1 MTGDT
6 TAMIGKIFRRQERN
20 AYTLVELLISM
31 GAATLVM
38 GGLCGTL
45 FISSKALTPDA
56 PAAADANQS
65 ALALSQLASDV
76 RHAQSFSERT
86 ANAVTFTVPDRDGDL
101 LAETIRYSW
110 SGTPGH
116 PLQYAYNNG
125 TPASVIANV
134 QDFKLSAITRLI
146 SDAAIEDPGNL
157 VIYESFAE
165 AKAAGLVNILA
176 LPAPSGVQP
185 GNLLIAAMAIDGG
198 GGATLVAPVGWNL
211 LARLD
216 GGGQVGMAV
225 WWKVATATEP
235 NNYTIIWVGLKK
247 AYGWTMRFSGNHAT
261 SPINAFSSSTG
272 SSASATC
279 PAVTTTVE
287 NAMILR
293 LGGFDDDDITVDSAG
308 IAGYTTIT
316 MDKSDASTT
325 SASGG
330 AAHATLGAIG
340 SSGTANFALTAS
352 EEYVTFSVALAP
364 DN

>member
-1 MTGDT
+1 
-6 TAMIGKIFRRQERN
+6 
-20 AYTLVELLISM
+20 
-31 GAATLVM
+31 
-38 GGLCGTL
+38 
-45 FISSKALTPDA
+45 
-56 PAAADANQS
+56 
-65 ALALSQLASDV
+65 
-76 RHAQSFSERT
+76 
-86 ANAVTFTVPDRDGDL
+86 
-101 LAETIRYSW
+101 
-110 SGTPGH
+110 
-116 PLQYAYNNG
+116 
-125 TPASVIANV
+125 
-134 QDFKLSAITRLI
+134 
-146 SDAAIEDPGNL
+146 
-157 VIYESFAE
+157 
-165 AKAAGLVNILA
+165 
-176 LPAPSGVQP
+176 
-185 GNLLIAAMAIDGG
+185 
-198 GGATLVAPVGWNL
+198 
-211 LARLD
+211 
-216 GGGQVGMAV
+216 
-225 WWKVATATEP
+225 
-235 NNYTIIWVGLKK
+235 
-247 AYGWTMRFSGNHAT
+247 MRFSGNHPT